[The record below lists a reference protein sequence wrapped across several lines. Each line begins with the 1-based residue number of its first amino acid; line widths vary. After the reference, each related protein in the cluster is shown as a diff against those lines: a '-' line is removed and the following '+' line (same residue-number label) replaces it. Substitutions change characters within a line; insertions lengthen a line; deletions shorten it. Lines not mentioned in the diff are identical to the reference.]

1 MVGKLQ
7 PGCWSGPALQR
18 VIVTAVGITCVWLLF
33 LKGFVVGQRDVWLGD
48 QHGFP
53 VCQGKT
59 LICKDPEPFI
69 EVLAL
74 KA

>member
-7 PGCWSGPALQR
+7 AGCWSGPALQR
-18 VIVTAVGITCVWLLF
+18 LVVTAVGITRVWLLF
-33 LKGFVVGQRDVWLGD
+33 VKGFVVGQRYLRLGD
-48 QHGFP
+48 RHSFP

-59 LICKDPEPFI
+59 LICKDAELFN